1 MDEAVRTLAREAGIL
16 NDWVDAAGRPQRV
29 SVGSLRSIL
38 DALGYPSGSKNDIA
52 QSRARLSKLAG
63 GSRTFYTATA
73 AAPIVVGST
82 TFPAINEPGYY
93 SRERQGREITIAVA
107 PARCVTFQD
116 VAPDARMYG
125 LAIQLYSLRR
135 DGGSEF
141 GDAGVLAEFA
151 TQLAE
156 RGADALAL
164 SPTHSLFA
172 ADPGHYA
179 PYSPS
184 NRLALNAIYAD
195 PRAVFGAER
204 VAPEAAASPEPQASL
219 IDWREA
225 IPRKYTQLRHLYE
238 DFSACELTQP
248 GSWPLAADFR
258 AFEREGGAWLRE
270 HALFEALHARWIE
283 AGKWDWRDWPASWR
297 GIEGAEVRNFA
308 AREHAEV
315 EYHIFLQWLVD
326 RSFKHAQQV
335 ARAAGMRIGL
345 ISDLAVGIHP
355 GGSHVW
361 SRPQDLMVGLSIGA
375 PPDLFNE
382 RGQDWGLT
390 GFSPQALVASGY
402 QPFIAT
408 LRAALRHA
416 GGIRIDHAMGLSRL
430 WLISKGGSPAEG
442 AYLQYPLDDML
453 RLIALE
459 SHRHR
464 AIVIGEDLGT
474 VEPAFRKRIADTGIA
489 GMDVLWFARAGSEFL
504 SPGQWRSDAIAM
516 SSTHDL
522 PTIAGWWTGADIVAR
537 HAVGLAN
544 AEQEAQERAQDRE
557 GLTRAFRNA
566 GIGKDGTPLDEELA
580 VDAAIA
586 FTAQSPAAL
595 ALIPIED
602 VLGLKEQPNL
612 PGTIDEHPNW
622 RRRLPETIDQALE
635 NHRVKAR
642 LETLAER

>member
-1 MDEAVRTLAREAGIL
+1 MPGCTG
-16 NDWVDAAGRPQRV
+16 
-29 SVGSLRSIL
+29 LR
-38 DALGYPSGSKNDIA
+38 
-52 QSRARLSKLAG
+52 
-63 GSRTFYTATA
+63 
-73 AAPIVVGST
+73 
-82 TFPAINEPGYY
+82 
-93 SRERQGREITIAVA
+93 
-107 PARCVTFQD
+107 
-116 VAPDARMYG
+116 
-125 LAIQLYSLRR
+125 IQLYSLRR

-172 ADPGHYA
+172 AATPATTRLTRRRTDWRLMQSMPIPE
-179 PYSPS
+179 PYSGRS
-184 NRLALNAIYAD
+184 ESLRQ
-195 PRAVFGAER
+195 R
-204 VAPEAAASPEPQASL
+204 AAASPEPQASL

-297 GIEGAEVRNFA
+297 GIEGAEVRKFA

-430 WLISKGGSPAEG
+430 WLIPKGGSPAEG

-489 GMDVLWFARAGSEFL
+489 VSDVLWFARAGS
-504 SPGQWRSDAIAM
+504 
-516 SSTHDL
+516 
-522 PTIAGWWTGADIVAR
+522 
-537 HAVGLAN
+537 GLALS
-544 AEQEAQERAQDRE
+544 R
-557 GLTRAFRNA
+557 T
-566 GIGKDGTPLDEELA
+566 
-580 VDAAIA
+580 
-586 FTAQSPAAL
+586 
-595 ALIPIED
+595 
-602 VLGLKEQPNL
+602 
-612 PGTIDEHPNW
+612 
-622 RRRLPETIDQALE
+622 
-635 NHRVKAR
+635 
-642 LETLAER
+642 